1 MAIQTLNKVE
11 IELVSGG
18 LLTELLGLFAASYMA
33 MNYYNYYGAAQQRA
47 QEFGYAQGGDLPTM
61 TASGN

>member
-11 IELVSGG
+11 IDMVAGG
-18 LLTELLGLFAASYMA
+18 LLTDLLALFAASYLA
-33 MNYYNYYGAAQQRA
+33 TNYYNYYNAAQQRA
-47 QEFGYAQGGDLPTM
+47 IEFGFAQGGDLPTL